1 MDLPKETHP
10 SRLYPQFL
18 RWYIASGIGV
28 VLIAALITLASPY
41 LDIIPF
47 PYYYLYALSLL
58 PLFKAAAV
66 DRERKHHEYIFESD
80 RVIVKEG
87 IRTIEQEDVP
97 YDKITDVSS
106 TSTPTEKSLNVGDL
120 TCHIAGRNKDL
131 HILGL
136 KDPQQYE
143 DLILTGGEDEQTGQ
157 GSGSGTSVD
166 ELRQRLDQLEQQYNN
181 GDIGRAEYERNYYYY
196 KGQLDLLE
204 EQQ

>member
-18 RWYIASGIGV
+18 RWYILSGLGV
-28 VLIAALITLASPY
+28 VLVAGLVTVASPY
-41 LDIIPF
+41 LDILPF
-47 PYYYLYALSLL
+47 PPSYLYSLSLL
-58 PLFKAAAV
+58 PLLKAAAV

-97 YDKITDVSS
+97 YDKITEVTS
-106 TSTPTEKSLNVGDL
+106 TSTPTENSLNVGDL
-120 TCHIAGRNKDL
+120 TCHIAGRDTDL
-131 HILGL
+131 HIVGL
-136 KDPQQYE
+136 KEPQQYE
-143 DLILTGGEDEQTGQ
+143 DLILIGGDGSGTGTGQ
-157 GSGSGTSVD
+157 GVGTTVED
-166 ELRQRLDQLEQQYNN
+166 LQQRLDRLEQQYTD

>member
-1 MDLPKETHP
+1 MDLPTETHP
-10 SRLYPQFL
+10 SRLYPRFL
-18 RWYIASGIGV
+18 RWYIASGLGV
-28 VLIAALITLASPY
+28 VLIAGLITLLSPY
-41 LDIIPF
+41 LGILPF
-47 PYYYLYALSLL
+47 PSYYLYALGLL

-66 DRERKHHEYIFESD
+66 DRERKHYEYIFESD

-120 TCHIAGRNKDL
+120 TCHIAGRDKDVT
-131 HILGL
+131 ILGL

-143 DLILTGGEDEQTGQ
+143 DLILTGGQDEVTDPGQ
-157 GSGSGTSVD
+157 KDGTSAED
-166 ELRQRLDQLEQQYNN
+166 LRQRLDQLEQQYNN

-204 EQQ
+204 DQQ